1 MEQEKEEAE
10 RKVEELSSTVESLS
24 EQLQNERDISR
35 AARESAKKAI
45 KERAVISR
53 AVQSL
58 GCKVNF
64 TKNGD
69 CTVEVEDGPQKCSHS
84 IPQKPS
90 ENNTTDVSESI
101 SSVMTEQKVCQALC
115 QLHTREGTC
124 RWPDAGCAQIG
135 SQFVGLKANFEAF
148 DKLSIYDSYF
158 TAE

>member
-10 RKVEELSSTVESLS
+10 RKVDELSSAMESLS
-24 EQLQNERDISR
+24 EELLTERDISR
-35 AARESAKKAI
+35 TAKESAKRAT
-45 KERAVISR
+45 KECAVISR

-58 GCKVNF
+58 GCKVKF

-90 ENNTTDVSESI
+90 EDKTTDVSESI
-101 SSVMTEQKVCQALC
+101 TSVTEQNVCEALC
-115 QLHTREGTC
+115 PLRTREGMC

-135 SQFVGLKANFEAF
+135 SQFLGLKTNFEVF
-148 DKLSIYDSYF
+148 DNVSIYESYF